1 MQLDTSG
8 LRAEAT
14 PTGLDRFDPRGRVL
28 CAFVLAFVLASVR
41 SFPALFCGVPIV
53 LVLFFLG
60 EPGPLAREL
69 LHLNAVGAF
78 IALLL
83 MLTYPG
89 ERFWGPFSAAGLRF
103 AALILLKLNLI
114 SVLLSRM
121 ILSLGVGRVDGVL
134 ARLGVP
140 EKLRILLL
148 LSTRCIFILAER
160 AGTMVRAVQLRG
172 PDLKGIPMCR
182 TFACMLGTTL
192 VHGSERSERMMLAI
206 RCRGGMAGFCQG
218 RPLCWR
224 GRDILFCLLFGLDV
238 AAILSFSLVWRP

>member
-1 MQLDTSG
+1 MQLDTSA

-28 CAFVLAFVLASVR
+28 CALVLAFVLASVR
-41 SFPALFCGVPIV
+41 SFPALLCGVPVV

-103 AALILLKLNLI
+103 AGLILLKLNLI

-121 ILSLGVGRVDGVL
+121 VFN
-134 ARLGVP
+134 
-140 EKLRILLL
+140 
-148 LSTRCIFILAER
+148 FI
-160 AGTMVRAVQLRG
+160 V
-172 PDLKGIPMCR
+172 C
-182 TFACMLGTTL
+182 
-192 VHGSERSERMMLAI
+192 
-206 RCRGGMAGFCQG
+206 
-218 RPLCWR
+218 
-224 GRDILFCLLFGLDV
+224 
-238 AAILSFSLVWRP
+238 FS